1 MLTYVVLRLTQHRA
15 LKEETIE
22 RRVPHPKLGRG
33 GKLAAIGIAAIGVVL
48 VTASALDKQL
58 GLPTF
63 VCGVVTPA
71 IVLLLSRQSPMPGA
85 EATCPG
91 ACCRWSAG
99 CS

>member
-15 LKEETIE
+15 LKEEIIE
-22 RRVPHPKLGRG
+22 RSVPQPKLSRG
-33 GKLAAIGIAAIGVVL
+33 GKLTASASLAIGVVL

-63 VCGVVTPA
+63 ICGVVTA
-71 IVLLLSRQSPMPGA
+71 GIVLLLSRQSPLPVLQ
-85 EATCPG
+85 ATSPG

-99 CS
+99 FS